1 MITMDNKEMPD
12 WCETQEWCP
21 VTVTSELLGRKWHP
35 VIIHRLLQKS
45 MGFNELQREVHHISD
60 KVLSD
65 SLEDLC
71 DKGIVQKE
79 IINEKPKEVEYSL
92 TEVGESL
99 ENVIIPMFDW
109 GKENASQI

>member
-1 MITMDNKEMPD
+1 MNEQHMPD

-35 VIIHRLLQKS
+35 IIIHRLLQKP

-65 SLEDLC
+65 SLEDLR
-71 DKGIVQKE
+71 DKGVVQKE
-79 IINEKPKEVEYSL
+79 VINEKPKEVEYSL
-92 TEVGESL
+92 TDVGKSL
-99 ENVIIPMFDW
+99 HKVIDPMFEW
-109 GKENASQI
+109 GRENASKL

>member
-1 MITMDNKEMPD
+1 MSKQEMPD
-12 WCETQEWCP
+12 WCKTQEWCP

-35 VIIHRLLQKS
+35 IIVHRLLQKP

-71 DKGIVQKE
+71 EKGIVNKDVL
-79 IINEKPKEVEYSL
+79 NEKPKEVEYSL
-92 TEVGESL
+92 TEIGESL
-99 ENVIIPMFDW
+99 SKVIEPMYEW
-109 GKENASQI
+109 GKENANSL